1 MSRPVKSQY
10 PQKYHVNFGTSR
22 EREFYKYLPPY
33 HLKPHAL
40 HHIGPITPSNEHVA
54 RSSADP
60 VLTAF
65 AQLGTLRL
73 NAQRSLISLFGRNE
87 QHILAEA
94 TRTLSL
100 QDDGDHNARSEL
112 WVGSC
117 TMSYD
122 RSLCKSV
129 MNSTPNTSNAREG
142 VFVMPDLAEDN
153 TFKDHPDVTTF
164 PNIRFLASSPI
175 ISPKGVVIGSYTILD
190 DQPHDALDDKS
201 LQFLVDIAATVM
213 NYLATSHSK
222 VQHFRSERMMVGLGS
237 FLEGKGSLRNSWV
250 VDTDVPQTTS
260 GDIDHAEGHVNR
272 EQQEKQIS
280 QNVAQ
285 AVAQNDA
292 SSHLPFRPYNLHIPR
307 NKTLQ
312 GDKEKYRS
320 LSNSSTSKRDAR
332 ALLKLKEAS
341 QAAMAIDNDQSRQQ
355 SPKDNY
361 TAKVNETFGRAANLI
376 RESIEVEAVV
386 FFNANFGSQEA
397 LVDNAKSDTE
407 GSSFESC
414 SSGDEATFRS
424 SPKRSFPE
432 RDFLGPEQATS
443 SGKATLNP
451 CEILGFATSNASSV
465 NDQPTR
471 DNKIALSESFLGGL
485 LHRYPRGKIFNF
497 GEDGTVSSDD
507 TGDGVIKRFL
517 RRPGGKKYKKT
528 QKSLV
533 RQDAQTLLQL
543 APESRSI
550 IFSPLWDS
558 HKGRWYSGALT
569 WTKAPH
575 RVFTSND
582 ELAFLLTFGT
592 SIMAE
597 VHRLGSHFADR
608 AKSDLL
614 SGLSH
619 ELRSPLH
626 GIFGTA
632 ELFSDTVMDALQ
644 RGFIHTISS
653 CAYTLLGSINQLL
666 EYASINDV
674 RPNPVANPPGGG
686 VYKIPVDR
694 KVAAARGS
702 SNSSH
707 SGENYVNTCVEL
719 DATLEDAVETVFAG
733 YSFFSSSG
741 SLLRDIAGASTLASK
756 QPYTR
761 GGVKVVLDIDRTH
774 SWKFSTQA
782 GAWHVILTNIF
793 GNALKFTQSGYI
805 YVSMKASPAKFGK
818 SGQVTSSAVTVT
830 VKDTGS
836 GIDPDFLKN
845 GLFTA
850 FSQEDCM
857 TTGNGLGLSIT
868 RRILLSLGGDIQVN
882 SEKNVGTE
890 VVATVTLDHASALD
904 NLDKLN
910 SHSPITIAQKLAR
923 GKTIGILGLGT
934 SESDTALSTSLQKLC
949 QDWFSMEVRL
959 IGSSQT
965 QFAYCD
971 LYISSHEYLDIGNQE
986 TKTIT
991 PCPGTKLSS
1000 PIIIICPF
1008 ASTAHSMSVGAQN
1021 RGAAHV
1027 FEFISQPSGPRK
1039 LAKTLEACINR
1050 QQLRVDSLL
1059 GEEIVPDDSGS
1070 FLAQVSTNE
1079 RQITSFLSPSS
1090 NGEVSEQS
1098 TTKVATDPKTYSR
1111 GSVGMRES
1119 LRLSRGDIDGQPSPS
1134 EEAATTSH
1142 DTPMEKENDL
1152 VSDLPSTVLLV
1163 DDNDINLRIL
1173 IAFMKK
1179 LNCGYLIAQN
1189 GKEALEVFKANS
1201 SVIGMIFM
1209 DISMPIMDGL
1219 EATRRIREFEKTLE
1233 TKSLVRIAALTGV
1246 AQADMQRDA
1255 IGSGMDLFLTKPVRL
1270 NSLVPI
1276 IKGILPP
1283 THALWQE
1290 Q

>member
-1 MSRPVKSQY
+1 MSRPVTLQY
-10 PQKYHVNFGTSR
+10 AQKYHVNFGTSR

-33 HLKPHAL
+33 HFKPHAL
-40 HHIGPITPSNEHVA
+40 HHIGPTTQSNEYVA

-73 NAQRSLISLFGRNE
+73 DAQRSLISLFGRHE
-87 QHILAEA
+87 EHILTEA

-100 QDDGDHNARSEL
+100 RNDGDHNTRDEL
-112 WVGSC
+112 RFGSC

-122 RSLCKSV
+122 RSLC
-129 MNSTPNTSNAREG
+129 
-142 VFVMPDLAEDN
+142 VFVVPDLAKDN
-153 TFKDHPDVTTF
+153 AFKDHPDVATF
-164 PNIRFLASSPI
+164 PDIRFLASSPI
-175 ISPKGVVIGSYTILD
+175 ICPKGVVIGSYTILD
-190 DQPHDALDDKS
+190 DKPREPLDDRS

-250 VDTDVPQTTS
+250 VDTDVTQTTF
-260 GDIDHAEGHVNR
+260 GEMDHAEGHVNR

-280 QNVAQ
+280 HD
-285 AVAQNDA
+285 VAQNYTR
-292 SSHLPFRPYNLHIPR
+292 SHLPFRPYNLHIPR
-307 NKTLQ
+307 TKTLQ
-312 GDKEKYRS
+312 GDREKYRS

-341 QAAMAIDNDQSRQQ
+341 QEAMTIGNDQSRQK
-355 SPKDNY
+355 SPKGDY

-397 LVDNAKSDTE
+397 LVNDAKSDTE
-407 GSSFESC
+407 SSSFESC
-414 SSGDEATFRS
+414 SSGDEVTFRG
-424 SPKRSFPE
+424 SPRRSFADQGFLDPE
-432 RDFLGPEQATS
+432 RAKS
-443 SGKATLNP
+443 SGKAALNP

-465 NDQPTR
+465 NDQPTD

-558 HKGRWYSGALT
+558 HKGRWYSGALA

-592 SIMAE
+592 SVMAE
-597 VHRLGSHFADR
+597 VHRLGAHFADR

-632 ELFSDTVMDALQ
+632 ELFHDTVMDALQ

-666 EYASINDV
+666 EYAGINDV
-674 RPNPVANPPGGG
+674 RPNAVAHPPGGRI
-686 VYKIPVDR
+686 YKIPVDR
-694 KVAAARGS
+694 KVAAARRP
-702 SNSSH
+702 SH
-707 SGENYVNTCVEL
+707 PGENEVNTCVEL

-733 YSFFSSSG
+733 YSFFGSSG
-741 SLLRDIAGASTLASK
+741 SPLRGIAGASTLGSK
-756 QPYTR
+756 HTDTR
-761 GGVKVVLDIDRTH
+761 DGIKVVLDIDRTH

-805 YVSMKASPAKFGK
+805 YISMKASPAKFGK
-818 SGQVTSSAVTVT
+818 SGEVTSSAVTVK

-836 GIDPDFLKN
+836 GIDSDFLKN

-850 FSQEDCM
+850 FSQEDSM

-868 RRILLSLGGDIQVN
+868 RRILLSLGGDIQVD
-882 SEKNVGTE
+882 SDKNVGTE
-890 VVATVTLDHASALD
+890 VVATVILDHASALD
-904 NLDKLN
+904 NLDKLD
-910 SHSPITIAQKLAR
+910 SHSPITMAQKLACS
-923 GKTIGILGLGT
+923 KTIGILGLGT
-934 SESDTALSTSLQKLC
+934 SELDIALYRSLQKLC

-959 IGSSQT
+959 VGPSQT
-965 QFAYCD
+965 QFAHCD
-971 LYISSHEYLDIGNQE
+971 LYITSHEYLDIGNQE
-986 TKTIT
+986 TRAIT
-991 PCPGTKLSS
+991 PIPGAPFSS
-1000 PIIIICPF
+1000 PAIIICP
-1008 ASTAHSMSVGAQN
+1008 SPRNAHSMSVGAQN
-1021 RGAAHV
+1021 RGDAHV
-1027 FEFISQPSGPRK
+1027 LEFISQPCGPRK
-1039 LAKTLEACINR
+1039 LAKTLEACIKR
-1050 QQLRVDSLL
+1050 QQLRFDSLQ
-1059 GEEIVPDDSGS
+1059 GEEKIPDGPGS
-1070 FLAQVSTNE
+1070 FPADVSTNE
-1079 RQITSFLSPSS
+1079 PEMDETSS
-1090 NGEVSEQS
+1090 NGEVSGQS
-1098 TTKVATDPKTYSR
+1098 TIEVAAYSETYSQAP
-1111 GSVGMRES
+1111 VGMLES
-1119 LRLSRGDIDGQPSPS
+1119 CRRSRGNVEDPLSPS
-1134 EEAATTSH
+1134 EEVAITSH
-1142 DTPMEKENDL
+1142 DTPIKKENGPL
-1152 VSDLPSTVLLV
+1152 ADLPTTVLLV

-1179 LNCGYLIAQN
+1179 LNCNYVIARN
-1189 GKEALEVFKANS
+1189 GEEALEVFKANS
-1201 SVIGMIFM
+1201 SAIGMIFM

-1219 EATRRIREFEKTLE
+1219 ESTRRIREFEKTLE
-1233 TKSLVRIAALTGV
+1233 TKFRVRIAALTGV
-1246 AQADMQRDA
+1246 AQTDMQRDA

-1283 THALWQE
+1283 THAIWQE

>member
-1 MSRPVKSQY
+1 MSRPVTSQY
-10 PQKYHVNFGTSR
+10 AQKYHVNFGTSR

-54 RSSADP
+54 RSSVDP

-87 QHILAEA
+87 QHILTEA

-100 QDDGDHNARSEL
+100 QDDGDHNARDEL

-129 MNSTPNTSNAREG
+129 MNSTPNTSNPREG
-142 VFVMPDLAEDN
+142 VFVVPNLAEDN
-153 TFKDHPDVTTF
+153 AFKDHPDVTTF

-190 DQPHDALDDKS
+190 NQPHDAPDDKS

-260 GDIDHAEGHVNR
+260 GDMDHAEGHVNR

-285 AVAQNDA
+285 AAAQNDA
-292 SSHLPFRPYNLHIPR
+292 PSHLPFRPYNLHIPR

-320 LSNSSTSKRDAR
+320 LSNSSTSQRDAR

-341 QAAMAIDNDQSRQQ
+341 QAAMTVDNDQSRQQ
-355 SPKDNY
+355 SPKDDY

-424 SPKRSFPE
+424 SPKRSSPD

-465 NDQPTR
+465 NGQLTE

-517 RRPGGKKYKKT
+517 RRPGARRC
-528 QKSLV
+528 S
-533 RQDAQTLLQL
+533 DL
-543 APESRSI
+543 ASTCPESRSI

-582 ELAFLLTFGT
+582 ELAFLVTFGT

-686 VYKIPVDR
+686 VYKISVDR
-694 KVAAARGS
+694 KVAAAHRS
-702 SNSSH
+702 SHSSH
-707 SGENYVNTCVEL
+707 SGENGVNTCVEL

-741 SLLRDIAGASTLASK
+741 SPLRGIAGASTLAGK
-756 QPYTR
+756 QPDTR

-793 GNALKFTQSGYI
+793 GNALKFTQRGYI

-818 SGQVTSSAVTVT
+818 SGDITSSAVTVT

-910 SHSPITIAQKLAR
+910 SHSPITMAQRLAR
-923 GKTIGILGLGT
+923 GKTIGILGPGT
-934 SESDTALSTSLQKLC
+934 SESDTALSISLQKLC

-959 IGSSQT
+959 IESSQT
-965 QFAYCD
+965 HFAHCD
-971 LYISSHEYLDIGNQE
+971 LYISSHEYLDIGNHE
-986 TKTIT
+986 ARAIT
-991 PCPGTKLSS
+991 PRPGVRLSS
-1000 PIIIICPF
+1000 PVVIICPS

-1021 RGAAHV
+1021 RGDAPV
-1027 FEFISQPSGPRK
+1027 LEFISQPCGPRK

-1050 QQLRVDSLL
+1050 QQLRVDSLP
-1059 GEEIVPDDSGS
+1059 GEGDVPDGSGS
-1070 FLAQVSTNE
+1070 FPAQVSTNE
-1079 RQITSFLSPSS
+1079 PRMDSFLSPSS
-1090 NGEVSEQS
+1090 NGEVSEDS
-1098 TTKVATDPKTYSR
+1098 TTKAATDPETYSQ

-1119 LRLSRGDIDGQPSPS
+1119 LRLSRGDIDDQPSPS

-1142 DTPMEKENDL
+1142 DTPMEKENDRE
-1152 VSDLPSTVLLV
+1152 SDLPTTVLLV

-1179 LNCGYLIAQN
+1179 LNCDYFIAQN
-1189 GKEALEVFKANS
+1189 GEEALEVFKANS

-1233 TKSLVRIAALTGV
+1233 TKPPVRIAALTGV

-1270 NSLVPI
+1270 KSLVPI
-1276 IKGILPP
+1276 IRGILPP

>member
-1 MSRPVKSQY
+1 
-10 PQKYHVNFGTSR
+10 
-22 EREFYKYLPPY
+22 
-33 HLKPHAL
+33 
-40 HHIGPITPSNEHVA
+40 
-54 RSSADP
+54 
-60 VLTAF
+60 
-65 AQLGTLRL
+65 
-73 NAQRSLISLFGRNE
+73 
-87 QHILAEA
+87 
-94 TRTLSL
+94 
-100 QDDGDHNARSEL
+100 
-112 WVGSC
+112 
-117 TMSYD
+117 MSYD

-129 MNSTPNTSNAREG
+129 MNSTPNGSNAREG
-142 VFVMPDLAEDN
+142 VFVVPNLAKDN
-153 TFKDHPDVTTF
+153 AFNDHPDVTTF

-190 DQPHDALDDKS
+190 DQPHDPLDDKS

-260 GDIDHAEGHVNR
+260 GDMDHTEGHVNR

-280 QNVAQ
+280 QNVTQ

-292 SSHLPFRPYNLHIPR
+292 PSHLPFRPYNLHIPR
-307 NKTLQ
+307 NKALQ
-312 GDKEKYRS
+312 GDKKKYRS

-341 QAAMAIDNDQSRQQ
+341 QAAMAIGNDQSRQQ
-355 SPKDNY
+355 SPKDDY

-414 SSGDEATFRS
+414 SSGDEGTFQS
-424 SPKRSFPE
+424 SPKRSFPD
-432 RDFLGPEQATS
+432 RDFLDPEQATS

-465 NDQPTR
+465 NDQPTE
-471 DNKIALSESFLGGL
+471 DNNIALSESFLGGL

-558 HKGRWYSGALT
+558 HKGRWYSGGLT

-582 ELAFLLTFGT
+582 ELAFLSTFGT

-597 VHRLGSHFADR
+597 VHRLGYHFADR

-674 RPNPVANPPGGG
+674 RPNSVANPLGGG
-686 VYKIPVDR
+686 IYKRPVDR
-694 KVAAARGS
+694 KVAATRR
-702 SNSSH
+702 SSH
-707 SGENYVNTCVEL
+707 SSHSRENDVNTCVEL
-719 DATLEDAVETVFAG
+719 DATLEDAVETVFTG

-741 SLLRDIAGASTLASK
+741 SPLRDIAGASTLASN
-756 QPYTR
+756 QPDTR

-818 SGQVTSSAVTVT
+818 GGEVTSSAVTVT

-868 RRILLSLGGDIQVN
+868 RRILLSLGGDIQVK
-882 SEKNVGTE
+882 SEKDVGTE
-890 VVATVTLDHASALD
+890 VVATVTLDHASTLD

-910 SHSPITIAQKLAR
+910 SHSPITMAQNLAR
-923 GKTIGILGLGT
+923 GKSIGILGLGT

-949 QDWFSMEVRL
+949 HDWFSMEVRL
-959 IGSSQT
+959 IASSQT
-965 QFAYCD
+965 QFAHCD

-986 TKTIT
+986 TRTIT
-991 PCPGTKLSS
+991 PSPGPKLSS
-1000 PIIIICPF
+1000 PVIIICPS

-1021 RGAAHV
+1021 RGDAHV
-1027 FEFISQPSGPRK
+1027 LEFISQPCGPRK

-1050 QQLRVDSLL
+1050 QRLRVDSLP
-1059 GEEIVPDDSGS
+1059 GEENVPDGS
-1070 FLAQVSTNE
+1070 VSFPAQVSTNE
-1079 RQITSFLSPSS
+1079 PQMDSFLSLPSS
-1090 NGEVSEQS
+1090 GEVSEHS
-1098 TTKVATDPKTYSR
+1098 TTKVAADSETHSQAT
-1111 GSVGMRES
+1111 VGALES
-1119 LRLSRGDIDGQPSPS
+1119 LRLPRGNIDNPLSPS
-1134 EEAATTSH
+1134 GKWATTS
-1142 DTPMEKENDL
+1142 DDKPMEKENDP
-1152 VSDLPSTVLLV
+1152 VSDLPTTVLLV

-1179 LNCGYLIAQN
+1179 LNCDYVIAQN
-1189 GKEALEVFKANS
+1189 GEEALEVFKANS

-1219 EATRRIREFEKTLE
+1219 ESTRRIREFEKTLE
-1233 TKSLVRIAALTGV
+1233 TKPPVRIAALTGV

-1270 NSLVPI
+1270 KSLVPI

>member
-1 MSRPVKSQY
+1 MSRPVTSQY
-10 PQKYHVNFGTSR
+10 AQKYHVNFGTTR

-40 HHIGPITPSNEHVA
+40 HHVGPITPSNEHVA
-54 RSSADP
+54 RSSVDP

-87 QHILAEA
+87 QHILTEA

-100 QDDGDHNARSEL
+100 QDDGNHNARDEL

-117 TMSYD
+117 TMSYE

-129 MNSTPNTSNAREG
+129 MNYTPNASNTREG
-142 VFVMPDLAEDN
+142 IFVVPDLAKDS

-164 PNIRFLASSPI
+164 PNIRFLASCPI

-190 DQPHDALDDKS
+190 DQLHEPLDDRS
-201 LQFLVDIAATVM
+201 LQFLVDITATVM
-213 NYLATSHSK
+213 TYLATSHSK
-222 VQHFRSERMMVGLGS
+222 VQHFRSERMMVGIGS

-260 GDIDHAEGHVNR
+260 GDMDHAEGHVNR

-292 SSHLPFRPYNLHIPR
+292 PSHLPFRPYNLHIPR

-312 GDKEKYRS
+312 RDREKYRS
-320 LSNSSTSKRDAR
+320 LPNSSTSKRDAR

-341 QAAMAIDNDQSRQQ
+341 QAAMAIGNDQSRQQ
-355 SPKDNY
+355 SPKDDY

-386 FFNANFGSQEA
+386 FFNANFGCQEA

-414 SSGDEATFRS
+414 SSGDEATFQS
-424 SPKRSFPE
+424 SPKRSFPD
-432 RDFLGPEQATS
+432 RDFLDPEQATS

-451 CEILGFATSNASSV
+451 CDILGFATSNTSSV
-465 NDQPTR
+465 NDQPTE

-533 RQDAQTLLQL
+533 RQDAQALLQL

-632 ELFSDTVMDALQ
+632 ELFSDTVMDAPQ

-674 RPNPVANPPGGG
+674 LPNPVANPPGGG
-686 VYKIPVDR
+686 IYKIPVDR
-694 KVAAARGS
+694 KVATARRS
-702 SNSSH
+702 SHSSH
-707 SGENYVNTCVEL
+707 SGNDVNTCVEL

-741 SLLRDIAGASTLASK
+741 SPLQGIAGASALASN
-756 QPYTR
+756 QPDTR
-761 GGVKVVLDIDRTH
+761 GEVKVVLDIDRTY

-793 GNALKFTQSGYI
+793 GNALKFTQNGYI

-818 SGQVTSSAVTVT
+818 SGEVTSSAVTVT

-890 VVATVTLDHASALD
+890 VVATVTLDNASALD
-904 NLDKLN
+904 NLDKLTG
-910 SHSPITIAQKLAR
+910 HSPTTMAQKLACA
-923 GKTIGILGLGT
+923 KTIGILGLGF

-959 IGSSQT
+959 VGSSQT
-965 QFAYCD
+965 QFAHCD
-971 LYISSHEYLDIGNQE
+971 LYISSLEYLNIGNQE
-986 TKTIT
+986 TRTIK
-991 PCPGTKLSS
+991 PSPGTKLYS
-1000 PIIIICPF
+1000 PVIIICPS

-1021 RGAAHV
+1021 RGDAHV
-1027 FEFISQPSGPRK
+1027 LEFISQPCGPRK

-1050 QQLRVDSLL
+1050 QQLRVGSLY
-1059 GEEIVPDDSGS
+1059 GEEDVPDCSGN
-1070 FLAQVSTNE
+1070 FPADLSTNDP
-1079 RQITSFLSPSS
+1079 QMHSFLSPSS
-1090 NGEVSEQS
+1090 NGEVSQQC
-1098 TTKVATDPKTYSR
+1098 TTKVAADSEIHSQAT
-1111 GSVGMRES
+1111 VGALES
-1119 LRLSRGDIDGQPSPS
+1119 LRLSRGDIDNPLSPS
-1134 EEAATTSH
+1134 EEPATTSH
-1142 DTPMEKENDL
+1142 DKFMEKENDL
-1152 VSDLPSTVLLV
+1152 VSDLPTTILLV

-1179 LNCGYLIAQN
+1179 LNFDYVIAQN
-1189 GKEALEVFKANS
+1189 GEEALEVFKANS

-1219 EATRRIREFEKTLE
+1219 ESTRRIREFEKTLE
-1233 TKSLVRIAALTGV
+1233 TKSPVRIAALTGV
-1246 AQADMQRDA
+1246 AQTDMQRDA